1 MPATTSGGA
10 PDRSR
15 PWAAST
21 GWAARLLMTGES
33 GASPLV
39 RPGPATPGGDKP
51 GFSALD

>member
-21 GWAARLLMTGES
+21 GWAARLLMPGYPAHLRSLDPGRRRREAT
-33 GASPLV
+33 SPAFLH
-39 RPGPATPGGDKP
+39 
-51 GFSALD
+51 